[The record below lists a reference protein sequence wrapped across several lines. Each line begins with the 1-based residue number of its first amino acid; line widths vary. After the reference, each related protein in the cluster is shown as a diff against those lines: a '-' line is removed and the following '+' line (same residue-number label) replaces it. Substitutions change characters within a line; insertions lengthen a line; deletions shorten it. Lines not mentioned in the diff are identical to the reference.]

1 MRFRSL
7 ATLTLLVLV
16 ALSSSCRDPE
26 EAAAAARYE
35 VAIEWVNLI
44 KDGEVEKAAERLIR
58 RRGLNAV
65 TLAQSWTRGPATYGT
80 MSSLEPKRQEMQ
92 DGLHRVILEGLFTD
106 GAWDLE
112 VVMTDDHM
120 VPGYRFYPRT
130 PN

>member
-35 VAIEWVNLI
+35 VAIEWIELI
-44 KDGEVEKAAERLIR
+44 KDGEVEKAAEQLIR

-80 MSSLEPKRQEMQ
+80 MSSLEPKHQEMQ
-92 DGLHRVILEGLFTD
+92 DGVHRVILDGVFTN
-106 GAWDLE
+106 GTYDLE
-112 VVMTDDHM
+112 VNMLDDHR
-120 VPGYRFYPRT
+120 VLGFRFRPRT